1 MSNIR
6 QYLADA
12 QRAANESF
20 SNADGFIDDVNF
32 TGDDFF
38 NNMGGLSGMM
48 RADGAPS
55 APTSQPYIIN
65 ITSTSG
71 AAVPNF
77 EVLGS
82 YEFIN
87 NSGFT
92 AGGDLVIGSI
102 TISSGIANIN
112 YREMLY
118 QFMNNPYSTGLT
130 YIQSST
136 AGQVLETLSVN
147 TRDANGNEAQKTLVP
162 TIDPYQQQSDI
173 IALKYPYRIDGFTKI
188 IIRSILASSTV
199 KLYFYPA
206 DNINLARGL
215 AGRPV
220 SKQFGNP
227 GIVRNQTVVLK

>member
-1 MSNIR
+1 
-6 QYLADA
+6 
-12 QRAANESF
+12 
-20 SNADGFIDDVNF
+20 
-32 TGDDFF
+32 
-38 NNMGGLSGMM
+38 
-48 RADGAPS
+48 
-55 APTSQPYIIN
+55 
-65 ITSTSG
+65 
-71 AAVPNF
+71 
-77 EVLGS
+77 
-82 YEFIN
+82 
-87 NSGFT
+87 
-92 AGGDLVIGSI
+92 
-102 TISSGIANIN
+102 
-112 YREMLY
+112 
-118 QFMNNPYSTGLT
+118 MNNPYSTGLT